1 MREIRAPFL
10 LLPIILSGVGSLLSL
25 YEGMFH
31 LTDSVLF
38 GLALVLFHI
47 TVNTLNEYYD
57 HKMGIDFR
65 TRRTVFNGGSGI
77 LQEGLLEPAQVLR
90 VSIGSF
96 LFAAAISVYL
106 VIETGMILLPIL
118 IPGMIFS
125 LFYTQLFARKML
137 GEITAGLGLGALPII
152 GAYAVNTGTIGQ
164 TSILLGIAGGILTF
178 NLLLLNEFPDRE
190 ADRAGGRRNLVI
202 YLGPRRAAYVYSFLT
217 VSVYIILLIFVL
229 LGMIPPFTLLGLL
242 TLPFAYRA
250 VSFAFTDPEKTEIFL
265 NGQRANVQV
274 VLLTN
279 LFIGIGIAISIVLT
293 I

>member
-202 YLGPRRAAYVYSFLT
+202 YLGPRRAAYVYSLLT